1 MLKSAL
7 TAVLIIAAVP
17 AVAQQ
22 EASSPAQ
29 PQAAAPP
36 ETAAILEAARAFGQC
51 VSAGMQSVDATAAP
65 EAGAAGVLGACSSE
79 RARLEQAAE
88 AMIATMP
95 DEQQAA
101 AREQL
106 RSQLGDAETQIAVAI
121 RRQREAPPAAPSE

>member
-1 MLKSAL
+1 MLKTAL
-7 TAVLIIAAVP
+7 TAALIVAAFP

-22 EASSPAQ
+22 EDSSSAQ
-29 PQAAAPP
+29 PQPATPPEAAAIQQ
-36 ETAAILEAARAFGQC
+36 AAMAFGQC

-79 RARLEQAAE
+79 RERLEQAAE

-106 RSQLGDAETQIAVAI
+106 RSQLGDAETQIAAAI
-121 RRQREAPPAAPSE
+121 RRQREAPAAAPTE